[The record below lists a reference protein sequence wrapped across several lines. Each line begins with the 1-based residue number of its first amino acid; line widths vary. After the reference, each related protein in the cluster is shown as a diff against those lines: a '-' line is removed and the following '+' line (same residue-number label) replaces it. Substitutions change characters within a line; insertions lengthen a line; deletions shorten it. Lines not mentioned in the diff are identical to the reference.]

1 LKIIKTTG
9 AIKNVPPINPPQGH
23 SLVFRKFT
31 AAPASIGSSGHARAG
46 SGRRD
51 YVLIEQ
57 QADFVAWWDSED
69 GPGSRHGLNRF
80 TIDNADP
87 HSLSVERAEEL
98 IGIKQWQVSRWRTA
112 LPRALTC

>member
-1 LKIIKTTG
+1 LSSTF
-9 AIKNVPPINPPQGH
+9 NQFSSRPGH
-23 SLVFRKFT
+23 AVELP
-31 AAPASIGSSGHARAG
+31 AAPASMGSSGHARAG

-80 TIDNADP
+80 TIDNADR
-87 HSLSVERAEEL
+87 HSRSVERAEEAHRHQAVAGVTLAHGVAARAYLL
-98 IGIKQWQVSRWRTA
+98 IPAKKID
-112 LPRALTC
+112 